1 MLPHLGPLEILLI
14 ILVILLLFGA
24 SRIPKLMRSLGRG
37 VQEFKR
43 GTRGED
49 AEKDEDDE
57 DK

>member
-43 GTRGED
+43 GTRGEG
-49 AEKDEDDE
+49 AEKDEDDA